1 MYFDAADVYNADAII
16 DDTYGDAGVTNIDIL
31 NNNDNRG
38 ESLPRTG
45 GIESAIWSLMMGLI
59 TSLFATMA
67 VIVVIRWRNKKEK
80 KA

>member
-1 MYFDAADVYNADAII
+1 MYFDAADVYDADAII

-45 GIESAIWSLMMGLI
+45 IESAMWTLMMGLI
-59 TSLFATMA
+59 TSLSATIA
-67 VIVVIRWRNKKEK
+67 VIVAIRWQIIKDK